1 MQIFFKS
8 RTEQR
13 AFKGNAKK
21 VDNGATAGG
30 RRWAVELKVQ
40 KKA

>member
-1 MQIFFKS
+1 MQIFFKT

-21 VDNGATAGG
+21 VDNGPTAGAK
-30 RRWAVELKVQ
+30 RWAVELQVN